1 MSLRLS
7 AAGHRSDWA
16 RVGLSTVLVLIAAAC
31 DGGTRTEPSRDL
43 GTEPSRDLGADV
55 NTCSAHCG
63 GFSCSG
69 GVIRARVLVP
79 NPCGL
84 STFCVLSP
92 YVSPDVCER
101 GCREGVSGLLAED
114 VCEENVP
121 KSVGEVCAVDGDCT
135 PGRAVPDGLGGT
147 TPLALAC
154 DTSTN
159 TCIEVLVERCN
170 GVDDDADGTID
181 EGCAF
186 ESRIVAR
193 LPRSAQ
199 SLDAEFAADRIA
211 LMSETSSEA
220 SVTVVTPDGA
230 PLGEHTGLRFASEV
244 EREDGGWAVMRHD
257 ILDGTNEVVRLRDD
271 GTRLAVALRDPV
283 IARYATMKP
292 FRGSYLVIGLTSG
305 VDGMELGRYDTA
317 TGARTATGLAPLTT
331 NLTLGAAPLGADL
344 LLFSASY
351 GAPMETA
358 RVTPALAVTTPEPA
372 TLRPLGALA
381 GFTSRDGRSYAV
393 VESRASDYV
402 LATIDEGTGA
412 WVEVAALGRL
422 MDPTPTTYPPTVV
435 ADRATFVVSWVD
447 AANTLR
453 SLILDSAGVRVGSA
467 EVELGDA
474 PRGVWAGSTD
484 AGPRIVVGAM
494 SEWILIAPA
503 AIRAP

>member
-1 MSLRLS
+1 LL
-7 AAGHRSDWA
+7 
-16 RVGLSTVLVLIAAAC
+16 AAAC
-31 DGGTRTEPSRDL
+31 GEERAGPLDAGT
-43 GTEPSRDLGADV
+43 DV
-55 NTCSAHCG
+55 YTCMAHCSGFTCSA
-63 GFSCSG
+63 
-69 GVIRARVLVP
+69 GVVYRLVVGP
-79 NPCGL
+79 NACT
-84 STFCVLSP
+84 SATICVVSP
-92 YVSPDVCER
+92 YALPDTCER
-101 GCREGVSGLLAED
+101 GCREGVTSWSAD
-114 VCEENVP
+114 NVCEENVP
-121 KSVGEVCAVDGDCT
+121 KSVGDVCTVDGDCT
-135 PGRAVPDGLGGT
+135 PGRPVPDGFGGT
-147 TPLALAC
+147 TPLALDC
-154 DTSTN
+154 DTLTN

-193 LPRSAQ
+193 LPRSGQ

-211 LMSETSSEA
+211 LMSETGSEA

-257 ILDGTNEVVRLRDD
+257 ILDGTNEVVRLRDE

-283 IARYATMKP
+283 TARYATMKP

-358 RVTPALAVTTPEPA
+358 RVTPALAVTMPEPV

-381 GFTSRDGRSYAV
+381 GFASRDGRSYAV

-402 LATIDEGTGA
+402 LATIDEGTGR

-453 SLILDSAGVRVGSA
+453 SLMLDSAGMRVGSA
-467 EVELGDA
+467 EVELGEA

-484 AGPRIVVGAM
+484 AGPRIVVGAT